1 VDITRDIFRADIPPP
16 SVLRREEL
24 LKLVASMMRV
34 SLESLCSW
42 CNQGG
47 QPGFLSR
54 ILPKTPLGEY
64 LGSSG
69 ILTPDVPE
77 EILRTQEEII
87 GSIGGDAL
95 GCHDSFRN
103 WMIDSRITE
112 IHICPINVL
121 ADSIRRTLPD
131 VTSSLK
137 TASVVYF
144 SRIFPWNPY
153 LDREGP
159 AWLKTPGSLPDVVR
173 DGSVVSKESVTTI
186 REMMEQ
192 MTSLTIDPPSL
203 PTMNVSYVNTR
214 LYPCVR
220 GASSPEE
227 ASKGRMERVSLG
239 LELEYALHPSQDKPQ
254 KLNLRELFQSIK
266 IGTDANTPHAVYYD
280 DPLQVSNSALRV
292 ATIVDKRRGL
302 RLGCLDQGILKDLVS
317 RRIRRTDLDIQFDL
331 PVYDDSKEACLRIL
345 MSSTG
350 SVDSHLIRPELI
362 DEYILYHDGT
372 CDMYIFTAN
381 TPKSITQRIELI
393 ESIVF
398 PSKRDE
404 DVIAYRP
411 NQREI
416 RAQIESGRRIPQAM
430 RGKNDII
437 SAKIKNTNIHS
448 LILKETDVDDP
459 ADDVI
464 RFHYLLVNLPADV
477 IPGKKFKLTNDSI
490 QKRVNILLLNGSDL
504 ETILTEMIT
513 EDITPGVLLE
523 AIGKLPEGK
532 TAESFRLLSMTTRE
546 VLMGALR
553 EYYNELD
560 QDLAI
565 RELGRLR
572 ENEGG
577 DSMIGDVQVQ
587 NNRDGSLTTFV
598 SGVPNMEAM
607 YLIQHLVGRIYEQF
621 PVILESPPVS
631 RPVSLEAPP
640 VPKPVPKEVIELP
653 GEKEYKSPPPPPE
666 PQPQAQ
672 PQPPTEP
679 VMEEPMIEIPTEP
692 IIEQPVQKKIEEEP
706 EVIEIPS
713 KVSSIQEETKEE
725 EERPTTPFSEAPS
738 EEEEEILEEEE
749 EIPAEEPE
757 KTPVGEEEEIPA
769 EEPEKTPVG
778 EEEEIPVE
786 EPEKTP
792 VKEGVRGS
800 VVPPEGVR
808 GSAVPPEEGEGNL
821 GSPEEFSGEV
831 GSVISAPPEGEEA
844 EGDLGSLE
852 GEEFGGF
859 GRKSLRHKQFGR
871 GNGGEEEVSQSQRQR
886 LASKQATAGI
896 LFDPSYAL
904 KRLTGSSVIDTKR
917 STGKIKT
924 SKTNVFGAIKE
935 DFSGK
940 SRYSVTCQSN
950 IQPIVVTPEQLERF
964 MKERPGS
971 FGHEGM
977 LKGQPDNAPGVT
989 PESMK
994 RFVIDYKGFKFICPK
1009 YWSMIDETPLYN
1021 AEVDKKEDIYVK
1033 SIMNK
1038 QKNIEV
1044 NTGKHVLRMHMANRR
1059 GDLDPDDPKDLY
1071 FPGFNVKGKPCC
1083 FFVGENSDKF
1093 DSYYDA
1099 RVTKRVGMGEE
1110 SKEAESLGIEA
1121 GVGAEAGVEAEAGA
1135 EPSAV
1140 AGEEIISEE
1149 LPIVPSTTEA
1159 PIRQSTFTPQEL
1171 QMKSRLDESM
1181 TELHKGNID
1190 EDTRWDTRK
1199 ATYLIPEQDV
1209 IELLGIGKDQCNS
1222 FLQKKIRDIEAICVG
1237 RVPDVVDYRESLFRA
1252 VLLVYRFTVASL
1264 GKDSDLFL
1272 KSPASSKDPL
1282 ETFRKELTEWMT
1294 PERFRSLQGGSL
1306 MRSFLP
1312 EQTSTEEL
1320 TNESIRRWFEK
1331 WELSF
1336 PPKLREEF
1344 REQLSSGGVST
1355 LLSNWAFSHQRFL
1368 KYVSSP
1374 DEPKLLRHFWEIL
1387 TKWPWQMIDE
1397 KVSETS
1403 NVFSF
1408 GVNMIVIRMMEPP
1421 MVVCPGEGPLSTY
1434 YIDNRPTI
1442 ILLENSDGRYQ
1453 PLVLVSREKKPGKK
1467 ISLHIYG
1474 AILPNEELYT
1484 GMAPST
1490 KKLLRDVWS
1499 TINQFSSNSRSLCEP
1514 EVIRPI
1520 NDAPSYVNV
1529 VREINTATS
1538 QKTAGFV
1545 IDNLGRTTGV
1555 VFKLLPS
1562 EQLLMFPVKPDIL
1575 NKKSFESQVFI
1586 GEESIQD
1593 RLPSYLQAITWLNE
1607 LKSKVSEESILA
1619 KSLETIKTVIGIAET
1634 DKTADHIGYTVN
1646 GIQLATNVIVPVQE
1660 PEIYTKETLESVMKI
1675 RLADP
1680 NTIISAWDSDTNA
1693 ILSSSS
1699 REAPKVD
1706 DKLMRAIRETAVA
1719 ILKDDALWGAIR
1731 ETRNDRRLNRIQRL
1745 KRIQESIPLSMI
1757 RIPEGITSFREDE
1770 IREQIRERITLAASQ
1785 PHILETI
1792 AKGSEVLGSVKFPSK
1807 SPEELH
1813 LSYSQIL
1820 TLRESD
1826 LMILDSK
1833 YTKLIETLGIG
1844 GVPDPLYISPKS
1856 QKLPIPL
1863 QGVWHDEFHYDSD
1876 RTSAIQGR
1884 DNIKEIRMLPSSSS
1898 DTFISWESIAMIMRE
1913 PLRNDRLDA
1922 KGVLGVLADGW
1933 EDVFRK
1939 LGIERSSDDQW
1950 IHMTDIFRKE
1960 ARGGSDTD
1968 YSAPELFLRG
1978 IRQGKYYP
1986 TLTDFYVLIQST
1998 PTTFHIALLH
2008 GYSTGE
2014 VLTDARYPMKIIGG
2028 SPERW
2033 KEGSYGMLLRI
2044 PDKSSGSDGVH
2055 YYSAI
2060 MGIRTRGLAPI
2071 TALSIPKNHL
2081 PGRVFKRVHSVS
2093 DSDPSSKE
2101 WINIRRTGWEQA
2113 MFKKKK

>member
-1 VDITRDIFRADIPPP
+1 
-16 SVLRREEL
+16 
-24 LKLVASMMRV
+24 
-34 SLESLCSW
+34 
-42 CNQGG
+42 
-47 QPGFLSR
+47 
-54 ILPKTPLGEY
+54 
-64 LGSSG
+64 
-69 ILTPDVPE
+69 LTPDVPE

-87 GSIGGDAL
+87 SSIGGDAL
-95 GCHDSFRN
+95 GCHDSLRN

-137 TASVVYF
+137 MASVVYF

-173 DGSVVSKESVTTI
+173 DGGVVSKESVMTI

-203 PTMNVSYVNTR
+203 PAMNLSYVNTR

-227 ASKGRMERVSLG
+227 ASKGGMERVSLG

-292 ATIVDKRRGL
+292 ATVVDKRRGL
-302 RLGCLDQGILKDLVS
+302 RLGCLDHGILKDLVS
-317 RRIRRTDLDIQFDL
+317 RRIRRTDLGIQFDL
-331 PVYDDSKEACLRIL
+331 PMYDDSKEACLRIL

-350 SVDSHLIRPELI
+350 SLDSHLIRPELI
-362 DEYILYHDGT
+362 DEYVLYHDGT

-381 TPKSITQRIELI
+381 TPKSINQRIQLI

-398 PSKRDE
+398 PSKGGE
-404 DVIAYRP
+404 DAIAYRP

-416 RAQIESGRRIPQAM
+416 MAHIESGKRVPQSM

-437 SAKIKNTNIHS
+437 SAKIKSSNIHP
-448 LILKETDVDDP
+448 LILKETGVDDP

-504 ETILTEMIT
+504 ETIIAEMIT
-513 EDITPGVLLE
+513 EEITPGVLLE

-532 TAESFRLLSMTTRE
+532 TVESFRLLSMTTRE
-546 VLMGALR
+546 ILMGALR

-598 SGVPNMEAM
+598 SGIPNMEA
-607 YLIQHLVGRIYEQF
+607 LLLVQHLVGKIYESF
-621 PVILESPPVS
+621 PLILESPPVS
-631 RPVSLEAPP
+631 RPVSLESPA
-640 VPKPVPKEVIELP
+640 PVPKEAIPMP
-653 GEKEYKSPPPPPE
+653 GEKEFKSPAP
-666 PQPQAQ
+666 
-672 PQPPTEP
+672 PPTEP
-679 VMEEPMIEIPTEP
+679 IVEEPMIEIPTEL
-692 IIEQPVQKKIEEEP
+692 ITKEPVQKKIEEEP
-706 EVIEIPS
+706 EVIAIPS

-738 EEEEEILEEEE
+738 EEEEEILEEE
-749 EIPAEEPE
+749 
-757 KTPVGEEEEIPA
+757 TPVE
-769 EEPEKTPVG
+769 

-792 VKEGVRGS
+792 VEEEEEISVEEPEKTLVEEEEEIPVEEPEKTPEEEGVRGS
-800 VVPPEGVR
+800 VVPPEEGVR
-808 GSAVPPEEGEGNL
+808 GSAVP
-821 GSPEEFSGEV
+821 PEEFSGEV
-831 GSVISAPPEGEEA
+831 GSVISAPEEEA
-844 EGDLGSLE
+844 EGNLGSAEE

-859 GRKSLRHKQFGR
+859 GRKSLRRKQIGR
-871 GNGGEEEVSQSQRQR
+871 GNGGEEVTLTQQEKQQ
-886 LASKQATAGI
+886 LALKEAAKGI
-896 LFDPSYAL
+896 LFDPSYTL
-904 KRLTGSSVIDTKR
+904 KRITGASVIDTKR
-917 STGKIKT
+917 STGKLKT
-924 SKTNVFGAIKE
+924 SKTNIFGAIKD
-935 DFSGK
+935 DFTGK
-940 SRYSVTCQSN
+940 TKYSVTCQSAR
-950 IQPIVVTPEQLERF
+950 QPIIVTEEQLETF
-964 MKERPGS
+964 MRERPGS
-971 FGHEGM
+971 FGHDGM
-977 LKGQPDNAPGVT
+977 VNGQPDNAPGVT
-989 PESMK
+989 RESMK
-994 RFVIDYKGFKFICPK
+994 RFYVDYKGFKFICPK
-1009 YWSMIDETPLYN
+1009 YWSMIEEKPLYFD
-1021 AEVDKKEDIYVK
+1021 EVDKDDIYVK
-1033 SIMNK
+1033 GIQDKNK
-1038 QKNIEV
+1038 NTEI
-1044 NTGKHVLRMHMANRR
+1044 NTGKYVSRLHVTFQR
-1059 GDLDPDDPKDLY
+1059 GHLDPDSRQDIY
-1071 FPGFNVKGKPCC
+1071 FPGFNVQGKPCC
-1083 FFVGENSDKF
+1083 FIVGDNESEFDKNYKNHVT
-1093 DSYYDA
+1093 SKLSKVTEEPIETKKVETDA
-1099 RVTKRVGMGEE
+1099 
-1110 SKEAESLGIEA
+1110 
-1121 GVGAEAGVEAEAGA
+1121 
-1135 EPSAV
+1135 
-1140 AGEEIISEE
+1140 
-1149 LPIVPSTTEA
+1149 PIVPESSVT
-1159 PIRQSTFTPQEL
+1159 PIRQGVTVVPHEISL
-1171 QMKSRLDESM
+1171 ISRLDESM

-1209 IELLGIGKDQCNS
+1209 IELLGLAKGQCNS
-1222 FLQKKIRDIEAICVG
+1222 FLQKKIKDFEAICVG

-1264 GKDSDLFL
+1264 GKGTDLFL
-1272 KSPASSKDPL
+1272 TSPDSSKDPL
-1282 ETFRKELTEWMT
+1282 ETFRQKLTEWIT
-1294 PERFRSLQGGSL
+1294 PEIFRNLQGGSL

-1312 EQTSTEEL
+1312 EKTSGETTEKI
-1320 TNESIRRWFEK
+1320 TNESVRVWFEK
-1331 WELSF
+1331 WESSF

-1344 REQLSSGGVST
+1344 QEQLSSGGIST

-1368 KYVSSP
+1368 KYASSP

-1397 KVSETS
+1397 KISKS
-1403 NVFSF
+1403 SKVFSN
-1408 GVNMIVIRMMEPP
+1408 GVNVIVIRIMEPP
-1421 MVVCPGEGPLSTY
+1421 MVVCPGEGSLSTY
-1434 YIDNRPTI
+1434 FNDNRPTV
-1442 ILLENSDGRYQ
+1442 ILLENNEGRYQ
-1453 PLVLVSREKKPGKK
+1453 PLVLVSREKKSSKK
-1467 ISLHIYG
+1467 SGLHIYG
-1474 AILPNEELYT
+1474 AILPTQELYT
-1484 GMAPST
+1484 EMSSST

-1499 TINQFSSNSRSLCEP
+1499 SINQFPSISRSMCEP
-1514 EVIRPI
+1514 EVISPI
-1520 NDAPSYVNV
+1520 SDAPSYVNV
-1529 VREINTATS
+1529 IREVNTATS
-1538 QKTAGFV
+1538 QKTAGV
-1545 IDNLGRTTGV
+1545 VVDNLGRTTGV

-1562 EQLLMFPVKPDIL
+1562 EQLLMFPVKPDVL
-1575 NKKSFESQVFI
+1575 NKKMFESPVFI
-1586 GEESIQD
+1586 GEESIQE
-1593 RLPSYLQAITWLNE
+1593 RLPSYFQAITWLNE
-1607 LKSKVSEESILA
+1607 LKSKVSEESVLS
-1619 KSLETIKTVIGIAET
+1619 KSLETIKTVVGIAET
-1634 DKTADHIGYTVN
+1634 DKTAEQIGYTVK
-1646 GIQLATNVIVPVQE
+1646 GIQLGTNVIVPVQE
-1660 PEIYTKETLESVMKI
+1660 LEIYTKETLESVMKI

-1706 DKLMRAIRETAVA
+1706 DKLMRAIRETATM
-1719 ILKDDALWGAIR
+1719 ILKDEALWGAIR

-1745 KRIQESIPLSMI
+1745 KKIQESIPLSMI

-1770 IREQIRERITLAASQ
+1770 IREQIRERIALAASK

-1807 SPEELH
+1807 SPGELH
-1813 LSYSQIL
+1813 LTYSQIL

-1826 LMILDSK
+1826 LMVLDSK
-1833 YTKLIETLGIG
+1833 YTKLVETLGIG

-1863 QGVWHDEFHYDSD
+1863 QGVWYDEFHYDSD

-1898 DTFISWESIAMIMRE
+1898 DTLISWESIALIMRE

-1922 KGVLGVLADGW
+1922 KGVLEVLADGW

-1950 IHMTDIFRKE
+1950 IHMMDIFRKE

-1986 TLTDFYVLIQST
+1986 TLTDFYVLVQPT

-2081 PGRVFKRVHSVS
+2081 PGRVFKRIHSVS

-2101 WINIRRTGWEQA
+2101 WINIRRIGWEQA